1 MNDEQLLRYSRHLL
15 LEEIDVAGQEKLLSS
30 HVLVIGAGG
39 LGSAAAPYLAAAGV
53 GHITLMDHDAVELT
67 NLQRQIMH
75 TESSI
80 GKSKVDSGKDF
91 LQRLNSSIQ
100 IETIQAK
107 ASSSLLDEL
116 LHSVNIVL
124 DCTDNF
130 LTRHLINASCVKHQI
145 PLVSG
150 SALKFDGQISVFD
163 PRNPDSPCYACIFSP
178 DEQFEEVSCSSM
190 GIFSP
195 LVGIIGAMQAAQALQ
210 VLIGFGNS
218 LVGRMLLWNGR
229 NTQID
234 EIRISR
240 NSACSVCG
248 QAHYELRQQSL

>member
-15 LEEIDVAGQEKLLSS
+15 LEEIDVAGQEKLLNS

-53 GHITLMDHDAVELT
+53 GHITLIDHDSVELT

-75 TESSI
+75 AENSI
-80 GKSKVDSGKDF
+80 GKSKVNSGKEF
-91 LQRLNSSIQ
+91 LQRLNYSIQ

-107 ASSSLLDEL
+107 ATSALLDDL
-116 LHSVNIVL
+116 LPSVDVVL

-130 LTRHLINASCVKHQI
+130 STRHLINAACVKNHT

-150 SALKFDGQISVFD
+150 SALKFDGQVSVFD
-163 PRNPDSPCYACIFSP
+163 PRNSNSPCYACIFSP

-210 VLIGFGNS
+210 VLIGFGES

-229 NTQID
+229 TTQID

-240 NSACSVCG
+240 NAECSVCG
-248 QAHYELRQQSL
+248 SAH

>member
-15 LEEIDVAGQEKLLSS
+15 LEEIDVAGQERLLNS

-53 GHITLMDHDAVELT
+53 GHITLVDHDVVELT

-75 TESSI
+75 AETSI
-80 GKSKVDSGKDF
+80 GKSKVASGKGF
-91 LQRLNSSIQ
+91 LQRLNSSVR
-100 IETIQAK
+100 IETIQSK
-107 ASSSLLDEL
+107 VTNPLLDEL
-116 LHSVNIVL
+116 LPSVDVVL

-130 LTRHLINASCVKHQI
+130 STRHLINAACVQHQT

-150 SALKFDGQISVFD
+150 SALKLDGQLSVFD
-163 PRNPDSPCYACIFSP
+163 PRRSDSPCYACIFSP
-178 DEQFEEVSCSSM
+178 DEKFEEVSCSTM

-210 VLIGFGNS
+210 VLIGFGEP
-218 LVGRMLLWNGR
+218 LVGRLLLWNGR
-229 NTQID
+229 TTQID

-240 NSACSVCG
+240 NAECSVCAS
-248 QAHYELRQQSL
+248 AH

>member
-15 LEEIDVAGQEKLLSS
+15 LEEIDVAGQEKLLHS

-53 GHITLMDHDAVELT
+53 GNITLLDHDQVELT

-75 TESSI
+75 TENSV
-80 GKSKVDSGKDF
+80 GKSKVGSGKQF
-91 LQRLNSSIQ
+91 LEQLNSYVH

-107 ASSSLLDEL
+107 ATTSLLDEL
-116 LHSVNIVL
+116 LPSVDVVL

-130 LTRHLINASCVKHQI
+130 STRHLINASCVRYKI

-150 SALKFDGQISVFD
+150 SALRFDGQLSVFD
-163 PRNPDSPCYACIFSP
+163 PRKASSPCYACIFSP

-210 VLIGFGNS
+210 VLIGFGEP
-218 LVGRMLLWNGR
+218 LVGRMLLWNACT
-229 NTQID
+229 TQID
-234 EIRISR
+234 EFKISR
-240 NSACSVCG
+240 NSECPVCG
-248 QAHYELRQQSL
+248 KAH

>member
-15 LEEIDVAGQEKLLSS
+15 LEEIDVAGQEKLLQS
-30 HVLVIGAGG
+30 HILVIGAGG

-53 GHITLMDHDAVELT
+53 GHITLIDHDCVELT

-75 TESSI
+75 TEDSV
-80 GKSKVDSGKDF
+80 GKSKVASGKQF
-91 LQRLNSSIQ
+91 LQSLNSGIQ
-100 IETIQAK
+100 IETIEAK
-107 ASSSLLDEL
+107 ATAALLDEL
-116 LHSVNIVL
+116 LPSVDVVL

-130 LTRHLINASCVKHQI
+130 STRHLINASCVAHQT

-150 SALKFDGQISVFD
+150 SALRSDGQISVFD
-163 PRNPDSPCYACIFSP
+163 PKNSTSPCYACIFSP
-178 DEQFEEVSCSSM
+178 DESFEEVNCASM

-210 VLIGFGNS
+210 VLIGFGEP

-234 EIRISR
+234 EILIAR
-240 NSACSVCG
+240 NPDCQVCG
-248 QAHYELRQQSL
+248 KSS

>member
-1 MNDEQLLRYSRHLL
+1 MNDEQLLRYSRHVL
-15 LEEIDVAGQEKLLSS
+15 LEDIDVAGQEKLLTA
-30 HVLVIGAGG
+30 HALVIGAGG

-53 GHITLMDHDAVELT
+53 GKITLVDHDQVELT

-75 TESSI
+75 TQESI
-80 GKSKVDSGKDF
+80 GQNKAASGKSF
-91 LQRLNSSIQ
+91 LQRLNPGVVVDT
-100 IETIQAK
+100 IEAK
-107 ASSSLLDEL
+107 ADDSLLDQL
-116 LHSVNIVL
+116 LPTVNIVL

-130 LTRHLINASCVKHQI
+130 ATRHMINRLCVKHQV

-150 SALKFDGQISVFD
+150 SALRFDGQISVFD
-163 PRNPDSPCYACIFSP
+163 SRNKTSPCYACIFSP
-178 DEQFEEVSCSSM
+178 EEQFEEVSCASM

-210 VLIGFGNS
+210 VLIGFGEP
-218 LVGRMLLWNGR
+218 LVGRMLLWNAR

-240 NSACSVCG
+240 NTGCLVCG
-248 QAHYELRQQSL
+248 QTH

>member
-15 LEEIDVAGQEKLLSS
+15 LEEIDVAGQERLLNA

-53 GHITLMDHDAVELT
+53 GHITLVDHDVVELT

-75 TESSI
+75 AEDSI
-80 GKSKVDSGKDF
+80 GKSKVASGKEF
-91 LQRLNSSIQ
+91 LQRLNSSIR

-107 ASSSLLDEL
+107 ATSPLLDEL
-116 LHSVNIVL
+116 LPSVSIVL

-130 LTRHLINASCVKHQI
+130 STRHLINAACVKHQV

-150 SALKFDGQISVFD
+150 SALKFDGQVSVFD
-163 PRNPDSPCYACIFSP
+163 PRNPHSPCYACIFSP
-178 DEQFEEVSCSSM
+178 DDQFEEVSCSSM

-210 VLIGFGNS
+210 LLIGFGEP

-229 NTQID
+229 TTQID

-240 NSACSVCG
+240 NSECLVCG
-248 QAHYELRQQSL
+248 SAH

>member
-15 LEEIDVAGQEKLLSS
+15 LEEIDVAGQEILLGS
-30 HVLVIGAGG
+30 HILIIGAGG

-53 GHITLMDHDAVELT
+53 GKITLVDHDKVELT

-75 TESSI
+75 AQNSI
-80 GKSKVDSGKDF
+80 GKSKVESGKQF
-91 LQRLNSSIQ
+91 LQSINPTL
-100 IETIQAK
+100 TINAIAEK
-107 ASSSLLDEL
+107 ATDNLLKDVL
-116 LHSVNIVL
+116 PAVHLVL

-130 LTRHLINASCVKHQI
+130 ATRQLINAACFRQKV

-150 SALKFDGQISVFD
+150 SALKFDGQLSVFD
-163 PRNPDSPCYACIFSP
+163 FRHEASPCYACLFSP
-178 DEQFEEVSCSSM
+178 EDQFGEVSCASM

-210 VLIGFGNS
+210 VLIGFGQP
-218 LVGRMLLWNGR
+218 LVGRMLLWNAI

-234 EIRISR
+234 EIRIAR
-240 NSACSVCG
+240 NPACKVCG
-248 QAHYELRQQSL
+248 SQH

>member
-1 MNDEQLLRYSRHLL
+1 MNDEQLLRYSRHVL
-15 LEEIDVAGQEKLLSS
+15 LEDIDVAGQEKLLTA
-30 HVLVIGAGG
+30 HTLVIGAGG

-53 GHITLMDHDAVELT
+53 GKITLVDHDQVELT

-75 TESSI
+75 TQESI
-80 GKSKVDSGKDF
+80 GQNKAASGKSF
-91 LQRLNSSIQ
+91 LQRLNPGVVVDT
-100 IETIQAK
+100 IEAK
-107 ASSSLLDEL
+107 ADDSLLDQL
-116 LHSVNIVL
+116 LPTVNIVL

-130 LTRHLINASCVKHQI
+130 ATRHMINRLCVKHQV

-150 SALKFDGQISVFD
+150 SALRFDGQISVID
-163 PRNPDSPCYACIFSP
+163 SRNKTSPCYACIFSP
-178 DEQFEEVSCSSM
+178 EEQFEEVSCASM

-210 VLIGFGNS
+210 VLIGFGEP
-218 LVGRMLLWNGR
+218 LVGRMLLWNAR

-240 NSACSVCG
+240 NTGCLVCG
-248 QAHYELRQQSL
+248 QTH

>member
-1 MNDEQLLRYSRHLL
+1 MNDEQLLRYSRHVL
-15 LEEIDVAGQEKLLSS
+15 LEDIDVAGQEKLLTA
-30 HVLVIGAGG
+30 HTLVIGAGG

-53 GHITLMDHDAVELT
+53 GKITLVDHDQVELT

-75 TESSI
+75 TQESI
-80 GKSKVDSGKDF
+80 GRNKAASGKSF
-91 LQRLNSSIQ
+91 LQRLNPGVVVDT
-100 IETIQAK
+100 IEAK
-107 ASSSLLDEL
+107 ADDSLLDQL
-116 LHSVNIVL
+116 LPTVNIVL

-130 LTRHLINASCVKHQI
+130 ATRHMINRLCVKHQV

-150 SALKFDGQISVFD
+150 SALRFDGQISVFD
-163 PRNPDSPCYACIFSP
+163 SRNKISPCYACIFSP
-178 DEQFEEVSCSSM
+178 EEQFEEVSCASM

-210 VLIGFGNS
+210 VLIGFGEP
-218 LVGRMLLWNGR
+218 LVGRMLLWNAR

-240 NSACSVCG
+240 NTGCLVCG
-248 QAHYELRQQSL
+248 QTH

>member
-15 LEEIDVAGQEKLLSS
+15 LEEIDVAGQEKLLHS
-30 HVLVIGAGG
+30 HILVIGAGG

-53 GHITLMDHDAVELT
+53 GHITLMDHDVVELT

-75 TESSI
+75 AESSI
-80 GKSKVDSGKDF
+80 GKSKVSSGKEF

-107 ASSSLLDEL
+107 ATDPLLDEL
-116 LHSVNIVL
+116 LPSVDVVL

-130 LTRHLINASCVKHQI
+130 STRHLINAACVKHQT

-150 SALKFDGQISVFD
+150 SALKLDGQVSVFD
-163 PRNPDSPCYACIFSP
+163 PRNTNSPCYACIFSP

-210 VLIGFGNS
+210 VLIGFGKP
-218 LVGRMLLWNGR
+218 LVGRMLLWNGLT
-229 NTQID
+229 TQVD
-234 EIRISR
+234 EIHISR
-240 NSACSVCG
+240 NLECSVCG
-248 QAHYELRQQSL
+248 PAHQQHTK

>member
-15 LEEIDVAGQEKLLSS
+15 LEEIDVAGQEKLLHS

-53 GHITLMDHDAVELT
+53 GNITLVDHDQVELT

-75 TESSI
+75 TENSV
-80 GKSKVDSGKDF
+80 GKSKVGSGKQF
-91 LQRLNSSIQ
+91 LEQLNSDIH
-100 IETIQAK
+100 IETIQTK
-107 ASSSLLDEL
+107 ATASLLDDL
-116 LHSVNIVL
+116 LPSVDVVL

-130 LTRHLINASCVKHQI
+130 LTRHLINASCVKHKI

-150 SALKFDGQISVFD
+150 SALRFDGQISVFD
-163 PRNPDSPCYACIFSP
+163 PRNASSPCYACIFTP

-210 VLIGFGNS
+210 VLIGFGEP
-218 LVGRMLLWNGR
+218 LVGRMLLWNAR
-229 NTQID
+229 TTQID
-234 EIRISR
+234 EFKIAR
-240 NSACSVCG
+240 NPECPVCG
-248 QAHYELRQQSL
+248 KAH